1 VSKIDPT
8 GKLPPYRQ
16 LAAIVAGRIESGE
29 YLRGSRLPS
38 EADFMEEFELGRS
51 TVRRAMAWLRE
62 QASRR
67 LCPPGGHTSPS
78 SPAPRWTCHDAL

>member
-29 YLRGSRLPS
+29 YPRGSRLPS

-62 QASRR
+62 QGLAETVPTR
-67 LCPPGGHTSPS
+67 GTY
-78 SPAPRWTCHDAL
+78 AAE

>member
-16 LAAIVAGRIESGE
+16 LATIVARRIESGE
-29 YLRGSRLPS
+29 YPRGSRLPS

-62 QASRR
+62 QGLAETVPTR
-67 LCPPGGHTSPS
+67 GTYV
-78 SPAPRWTCHDAL
+78 AE